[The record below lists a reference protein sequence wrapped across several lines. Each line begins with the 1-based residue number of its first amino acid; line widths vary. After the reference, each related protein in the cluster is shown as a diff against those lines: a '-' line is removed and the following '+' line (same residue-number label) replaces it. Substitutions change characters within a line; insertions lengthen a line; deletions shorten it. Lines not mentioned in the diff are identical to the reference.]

1 MNKIDS
7 HIDSII
13 ISLDDTILE
22 YTIKKVEHNLK
33 SFGLVIWV
41 SHMD

>member
-13 ISLDDTILE
+13 ISLDDNILE
-22 YTIKKVEHNLK
+22 NTIKKVKHNLN
-33 SFGLVIWV
+33 
-41 SHMD
+41 